1 MSMNQD
7 DGYRLAKVGAFVL
20 IALVS
25 LVLVIGLAGRSRSL
39 FSRKALLHTSFDN
52 TSGLVV
58 GAPVRLAG
66 VDIGIVQR
74 IHFDRDPKIK
84 KVHVL
89 LGVQSKYL
97 DRIRGDSIARL
108 SSKGLLGDMIINIS
122 VGSPEFPALSSG
134 DTLKT
139 AESEGL
145 TEIVSS
151 LQDGIGQVRSLVGHV
166 DDRVRVVLS
175 DQVARDL
182 GRVVHSTANM
192 LESVER
198 GNGLLHSILYK
209 PQLAD
214 NVTAMTGDARQ
225 IAANLNRTIQR
236 VDDVVAA
243 ISTRGGTLHDLIYK
257 DDGSK
262 LVAELKNLSVDL
274 AAIVTEIRKGKGAIH
289 ALVYDDNHSLASD
302 LSAAARILRTL
313 ADETQQGKGTLGG
326 LLKDPTLYEDL
337 KMIVSKVKRNAVLR
351 AFIRSAIQSEG
362 LKRSNEPAIEPR
374 PDAP

>member
-1 MSMNQD
+1 MSMNHD

-39 FSRKALLHTSFDN
+39 FSRKALLHSSFDN

-74 IHFDRDPKIK
+74 IQFDRDPKIK

-122 VGSPEFPALSSG
+122 VGSPEFPALASG
-134 DTLKT
+134 DTLKS

-151 LQDGIGQVRSLVGHV
+151 LQDGIGQVRDLVGHV

-198 GNGLLHSILYK
+198 GNGLLHNILYK

-214 NVTAMTGDARQ
+214 NVTALTGDARQ
-225 IAANLNRTIQR
+225 IAASLNRTIQR
-236 VDDVVAA
+236 VDEVVAA
-243 ISTRGGTLHDLIYK
+243 ITTRSGTLHDLIYK

-262 LVAELKNLSVDL
+262 LVAELKNLSIDL

-289 ALVYDDNHSLASD
+289 ALVYEDNHSLVSD
-302 LSAAARILRTL
+302 LSATARILRTL
-313 ADETQQGKGTLGG
+313 ADEAQQGKGTLGG

-337 KMIVSKVKRNAVLR
+337 KMILSKVKRNAVLR

-362 LKRSNEPAIEPR
+362 LKRGNEPAVEPR

>member
-20 IALVS
+20 VALVS
-25 LVLVIGLAGRSRSL
+25 LVLVIGLVGRSRSL
-39 FSRKALLHTSFDN
+39 FSRKALLHTSFEN
-52 TSGLVV
+52 ISGLVV

-74 IHFDRDPKIK
+74 IQFDRDPKIK

-108 SSKGLLGDMIINIS
+108 SSKGLLGDMIINIT
-122 VGSPEFPALSSG
+122 VGSPEFPALKSG
-134 DTLKT
+134 DELKA

-151 LQDGIGQVRSLVGHV
+151 LQDGIGQVRDLVGHV

-182 GRVVHSTANM
+182 GRVVHSTANI
-192 LESVER
+192 LEGVER
-198 GNGLLHSILYK
+198 GSGLLHDVIYK
-209 PQLAD
+209 PKLAE
-214 NVTAMTGDARQ
+214 NVVTLTGDAQQ
-225 IAANLNRTIQR
+225 IAANLNRTIKR
-236 VDDVVAA
+236 VDELVAA
-243 ISTRGGTLHDLIYK
+243 VTSKPGTLHDLIYK

-262 LVAELKNLSVDL
+262 LVGELTQLSGDL
-274 AAIVTEIRKGKGAIH
+274 AAIVGEIRKGKGTIH
-289 ALVYDDNHSLASD
+289 SLVYDDNHSLAND

-313 ADETQQGKGTLGG
+313 AEETQQGKGTLGG

-337 KMIVSKVKRNAVLR
+337 KLILGKVKRNAVLR
-351 AFIRSAIQSEG
+351 MFIRSAIQSEG
-362 LKRSNEPAIEPR
+362 LKRSNEPAVEPR
-374 PDAP
+374 PDGP